1 MQLHLWE
8 LIMAIIIPSK
18 NIYEINNPKIRDNFV
33 DNVSIDYTAITPN
46 NEFETIIYGGDL
58 PLDNISTT
66 ASNEGKKGYIFPQT
80 DHTHTDYPIVS
91 TKIINKYATINEI
104 RIPKLKNNYYVSN
117 IYNTKNAST
126 GSSYTQIKK
135 YLNEEIYSYQVEDSF
150 NFTDNAVY
158 GGDFNYDKIVAYT
171 PTVANLLSTKRIN
184 DFVGRKVT
192 YSVDNRT
199 ENEFANNWNSSISDY
214 QSADIYNEIT
224 YTNVDMLKLAATVKN
239 SLDFPKDNDFSNLTI
254 DSESDSDNYIIKNLT
269 IYVGR
274 TLYACATGLCI
285 PAPTMNY
292 VGRKFPS
299 KVVEIQQNVSK
310 AEITIYGDTIGI
322 DLSDGNITY
331 RLDEKQGT
339 IEGTG
344 EKPFSLSGNE
354 LLQDNNKRIK
364 LLASDILNQY
374 RNGKETVTLLC
385 DINDYYD
392 KNGEKKIS
400 IDEAT
405 LPMTFSIGDI
415 CIPKIYGA
423 DGVDIPLSTHPNGD
437 EKTYRVVGVEPYSSG
452 AVWQKIF
459 LQEV

>member
-1 MQLHLWE
+1 
-8 LIMAIIIPSK
+8 MAIIIPSK
-18 NIYEINNPKIRDNFV
+18 NIYEINNPKIRDNFI
-33 DNVSIDYTAITPN
+33 DNVSIDYTAITSN

-66 ASNEGKKGYIFPQT
+66 TSDEGKKGYVITQGGT
-80 DHTHTDYPIVS
+80 YVDNPIVS

-117 IYNTKNAST
+117 IYNTKSAST
-126 GSSYTQIKK
+126 GSSYTQIQK
-135 YLNEEIYSYQVEDSF
+135 YINEEIYSYQVEDSF
-150 NFTDNAVY
+150 TFTGNLEY
-158 GGDFNYDKIVAYT
+158 GGDFDYDKIVAYT
-171 PTVANLLSTKRIN
+171 PTVAHLLSTKRIN
-184 DFVGRKVT
+184 DFVGRKVI
-192 YSVDNRT
+192 YRAYNSSGNG
-199 ENEFANNWNSSISDY
+199 FANNWNCSINDY

-224 YTNVDMLKLAATVKN
+224 YTNNIGTTTTAIVEN

-274 TLYACATGLCI
+274 TLYACATGLSL
-285 PAPTMNY
+285 PSPTIDYEGN
-292 VGRKFPS
+292 KFPS
-299 KVVEIQQNVSK
+299 KVVEIQQNVLK

-322 DLSDGNITY
+322 DLSNGNITY
-331 RLDEKQGT
+331 RLDENQDT
-339 IEGTG
+339 IVGTG
-344 EKPFSLSGNE
+344 KKPFSLSGNE
-354 LLQDNNKRIK
+354 LLQGNNNRIK

-392 KNGEKKIS
+392 ENGEKKIS

-423 DGVDIPLSTHPNGD
+423 DGVDRPLSTHPNRD
-437 EKTYRVVGVEPYSSG
+437 KKTYRVVGVETYSKG

>member
-1 MQLHLWE
+1 
-8 LIMAIIIPSK
+8 MAIIIPSK

-66 ASNEGKKGYIFPQT
+66 KSDEKKSASMFNLPDDPPYAN
-80 DHTHTDYPIVS
+80 YPIVS

-126 GSSYTQIKK
+126 GSSYTQIQK
-135 YLNEEIYSYQVEDSF
+135 YINEEIYLYQVEDSF
-150 NFTDNAVY
+150 NFTADLEN
-158 GGDFNYDKIVAYT
+158 GGNFNYDKIVAYT
-171 PTVANLLSTKRIN
+171 PTAANLLSTKRIN

-192 YSVDNRT
+192 YRV
-199 ENEFANNWNSSISDY
+199 ENEKEYEFAKNWQSSISDY
-214 QSADIYNEIT
+214 ESNSVLNKIIYTVNGLT
-224 YTNVDMLKLAATVKN
+224 HSATVIN

-254 DSESDSDNYIIKNLT
+254 DSESDSDNYIIKNLK

-274 TLYACATGLCI
+274 TLYACATGLCL
-285 PAPTMNY
+285 PAPITNY
-292 VGRKFPS
+292 EGRKFPS

-392 KNGEKKIS
+392 ENGEKKIS

-459 LQEV
+459 LQEVAIIT

>member
-1 MQLHLWE
+1 
-8 LIMAIIIPSK
+8 MAIIIPSK
-18 NIYEINNPKIRDNFV
+18 NIYEINTPKIRDNFV

-66 ASNEGKKGYIFPQT
+66 TSNEGKKGYYIPQGGT
-80 DHTHTDYPIVS
+80 YVDNPIVS

-117 IYNTKNAST
+117 IYNTKSAST
-126 GSSYTQIKK
+126 GSSYTQIQK
-135 YLNEEIYSYQVEDSF
+135 YINEEIYSYQVEDSF
-150 NFTDNAVY
+150 TFTGNLEY
-158 GGDFNYDKIVAYT
+158 GGDFDYDKIVAYT
-171 PTVANLLSTKRIN
+171 PTVAHLLSTKRIN
-184 DFVGRKVT
+184 DFVGRKVI
-192 YSVDNRT
+192 YRAYNSSGNG
-199 ENEFANNWNSSISDY
+199 FANNWDCSTSDY

-224 YTNVDMLKLAATVKN
+224 YTNNIGTTTTAVVEN

-254 DSESDSDNYIIKNLT
+254 DSESDSDNYIIKDLT

-274 TLYACATGLCI
+274 TLYACATGLSLPI
-285 PAPTMNY
+285 PTMNY
-292 VGRKFPS
+292 EGRKFPS

-331 RLDEKQGT
+331 ILDENQNT

-344 EKPFSLSGNE
+344 KKPFSLSGNE
-354 LLQDNNKRIK
+354 LLQDNNNRIK

-392 KNGEKKIS
+392 ENREKKIS
-400 IDEAT
+400 IDEAA

-423 DGVDIPLSTHPNGD
+423 DGVDRPLSTHPD
-437 EKTYRVVGVEPYSSG
+437 STKKTYRVVGVEPYSSG